1 MTWLFQALLSNQL
14 GRFVGLAEL
23 ACLRLED
30 MFDSF
35 ECECALTHHSTG
47 IPSAYGGRP
56 DQSYCAA
63 LCQL

>member
-1 MTWLFQALLSNQL
+1 MTWLFQALLLNQL
-14 GRFVGLAEL
+14 GRFVGLAML

-35 ECECALTHHSTG
+35 DCECALTHHSTG

-56 DQSYCAA
+56 DQPHCAA
-63 LCQL
+63 LYQL